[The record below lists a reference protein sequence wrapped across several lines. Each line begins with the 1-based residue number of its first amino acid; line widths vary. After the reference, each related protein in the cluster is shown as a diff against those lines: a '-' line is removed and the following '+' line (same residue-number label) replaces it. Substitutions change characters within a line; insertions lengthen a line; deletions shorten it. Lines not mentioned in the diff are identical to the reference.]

1 MQANKAWIVGRVMI
15 ITLVCLGVLAD
26 GVCGQGRTTASPRD
40 VSGTAASGLNG
51 VYRIDAEAS
60 DKLYSVVAGVSSN
73 LPFGEQQRFFI
84 DLAVR
89 LTPPD
94 LLAVE
99 RRGRSVSIGSSRAP
113 RVTLVADG
121 VVREERYEDGRT
133 VRSRVA
139 LEGDTLTF
147 TATGKAEDNF
157 SFVIQSLDD
166 GRRIR
171 VTRRIYAAELS
182 EPVVIKTIYNKVSEV
197 ARWDIYGE
205 STADDAEV
213 AIAQAPRERVET
225 TTSASARAR
234 TDVTAGRRVAQEEA
248 SLLRDSL
255 TEWIDATNRRALDR
269 QMMFYVPELSAFYL
283 KRNVNRAFV
292 RAEKSRAFTGAKVI
306 EISAAEPE
314 IIFQDEGRTAIMR
327 FRKKYRIEGG
337 AGNKRGEVIQELRWR
352 RTEGGWKIYSE
363 RDVRVIS

>member
-1 MQANKAWIVGRVMI
+1 MGTMKASVAAWAIMI
-15 ITLVCLGVLAD
+15 SLVYFGGVAD
-26 GVCGQGRTTASPRD
+26 VVRGQGRPPASTRD
-40 VSGTAASGLNG
+40 ASGTASSRLNG

-60 DKLYSVVAGVSSN
+60 DKLYTVVAGVSSN

-99 RRGRSVSIGSSRAP
+99 RRGRNVLIGSSRAP

-121 VVREERYEDGRT
+121 VVRAERYEDGRT
-133 VRSRVA
+133 VRSRVV
-139 LEGDTLTF
+139 LEADKLTF

-157 SFVIQSLDD
+157 SFVIQSLDA

-171 VTRRIYAAELS
+171 VTRRIHAAELS
-182 EPVVIKTIYNKVSEV
+182 EPVVIRTIYNKVSDV

-205 STADDAEV
+205 TQTDEDVVAVDQKADGQANSTPSA
-213 AIAQAPRERVET
+213 APSPQT
-225 TTSASARAR
+225 NAT
-234 TDVTAGRRVAQEEA
+234 TAGRNAAQDEAA
-248 SLLRDSL
+248 SLRSSL
-255 TEWIDATNRRALDR
+255 GEWIDATNRRAIDR
-269 QMMFYVPELSAFYL
+269 QMTFYATEIAAFYL

-292 RAEKSRAFTGAKVI
+292 RAEKSRAFDRARVI
-306 EISAAEPE
+306 EIHAAEPE
-314 IIFQDEGRTAIMR
+314 IIFQDGGRTAIMR
-327 FRKKYRIEGG
+327 FRKKYRIEGSVS
-337 AGNKRGEVIQELRWR
+337 KRGEVIQELRWR
-352 RTEGGWKIYSE
+352 RTADGWKIFSE